1 MLRVLSGPPFSES
14 GHRYNFWVLP
24 QSSGKHEYRAST
36 RGFMPKVASV
46 PKTALVMPVE
56 IPAILRLQD
65 RLVDLQLLDSVGEEA
80 SLTIPTVTTLHV
92 GLA

>member
-1 MLRVLSGPPFSES
+1 
-14 GHRYNFWVLP
+14 
-24 QSSGKHEYRAST
+24 
-36 RGFMPKVASV
+36 MPKVTSV